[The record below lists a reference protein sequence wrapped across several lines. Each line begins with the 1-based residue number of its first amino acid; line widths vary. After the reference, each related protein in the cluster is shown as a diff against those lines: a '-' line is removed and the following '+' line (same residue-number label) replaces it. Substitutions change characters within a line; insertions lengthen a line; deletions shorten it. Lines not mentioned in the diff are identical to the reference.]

1 MEKPTCWIDGRYC
14 AAEEAHVSVLDH
26 GLLYGDGAFE
36 GIRVYYGRA
45 FYLAAHLR
53 RLVDSCRLLDL
64 KLPRGI
70 DEISQACGR
79 LAEVMG
85 DGYLRLVVTR
95 GEGGLG
101 LDPRHCTRP
110 TVFVIAAPIRLA
122 SEEVYAAGARLITA
136 GVRRLS
142 SDSLDGRA
150 KTLNYLNS
158 ILAKQQANA
167 AAVDEALLLNRQ
179 GYVAEGTAENLFVV
193 RNGRLLTPPPADG
206 GLDGITR
213 RLVLRLAGDQGLEA
227 GEAHLTLYDVYTAD
241 EAFLTGTAAELIPVR
256 EVDGRALPAPGSCF
270 GQLAQAFKAHV
281 QAVCRE
287 GAAELR
293 LE

>member
-14 AAEEAHVSVLDH
+14 AAEEARVSVLDH

-53 RLVDSCRLLDL
+53 RLADSCRLLDL

-70 DEISQACGR
+70 DEISQACRR

-101 LDPRHCTRP
+101 LDPRRCIKP

-167 AAVDEALLLNRQ
+167 AGVDEALLLNHQ
-179 GYVAEGTAENLFVV
+179 GNVAEGTADNLFIV
-193 RNGRLLTPPPADG
+193 RGGRLLTPPPTDG

-213 RLVLRLAGDQGLEA
+213 RLVLRLADELA
-227 GEAHLTLYDVYTAD
+227 MDAAEAHLTLYDVYTAE

-256 EVDGRALPAPGSCF
+256 EVDGRAIQAPGPHFAS
-270 GQLAQAFKAHV
+270 LSEAFRAHAK
-281 QAVCRE
+281 AVCRDGE
-287 GAAELR
+287 DEFSL
-293 LE
+293 

>member
-14 AAEEAHVSVLDH
+14 AAEEARVSVLDH

-53 RLVDSCRLLDL
+53 RLADSCRLLDL

-85 DGYLRLVVTR
+85 DGYLRVVVTR

-101 LDPRHCTRP
+101 LDPSRCTAP
-110 TVFVIAAPIRLA
+110 TIFIIAAPIRLA
-122 SEEVYAAGARLITA
+122 SDEVYATGARLITA

-167 AAVDEALLLNRQ
+167 AGMDEALLLNHQ
-179 GYVAEGTAENLFVV
+179 GNVAEGTADNLFIV
-193 RNGRLLTPPPADG
+193 RGGRLLTPPPTDG

-213 RLVLRLAGDQGLEA
+213 RLVLRLAVELGVDA
-227 GEAHLTLYDVYTAD
+227 AEAHLTLYDVYTAE

-256 EVDGRALPAPGSCF
+256 EVDGRAIQAPGTHFAS
-270 GQLAQAFKAHV
+270 LSEAFRAHV
-281 QAVCRE
+281 GTVCRDGE
-287 GAAELR
+287 DEFSL
-293 LE
+293 